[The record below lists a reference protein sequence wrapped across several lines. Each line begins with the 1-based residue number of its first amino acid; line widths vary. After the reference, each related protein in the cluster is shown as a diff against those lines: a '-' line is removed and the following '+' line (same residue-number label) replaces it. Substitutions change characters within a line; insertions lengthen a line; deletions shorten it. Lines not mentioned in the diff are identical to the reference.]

1 MSSGGMKTSPK
12 GLRLVSS
19 RSRNGASPSG
29 VVGLWAIA
37 TIGVRTAPGRITLMR
52 TLLFANAHDFGVS
65 VITIR
70 DASRTLVEDG
80 LIQRQQGRGT
90 FVSDLPRHLGTLNAS
105 MPLHLLYSQ
114 NFGEETEILERAIV
128 PVPLTLRRHFPERE
142 TLALSRRLERR
153 EGRPRSYAVQH
164 FWSELDPRIDDETL
178 RRQTMLSILPP
189 LGVTLKRIELD
200 LQARLASTEIGRILE
215 IDSTA
220 AIMQA
225 TIIGYDGSDRA
236 VNVMQISLAGDR
248 FTYHVHMEPSHLRA
262 P

>member
-19 RSRNGASPSG
+19 RSRNSASPSG

-52 TLLFANAHDFGVS
+52 TPLFANALDFGVS

-70 DASRTLVEDG
+70 GALRTRVEDG

-105 MPLHLLYSQ
+105 VPLLLYSQ
-114 NFGEETEILERAIV
+114 NFGEETEIRARAIV

-153 EGRPRSYAVQH
+153 EDRPRSYAVQY

-189 LGVTLKRIELD
+189 LGVTLKRIALD
-200 LQARLASTEIGRILE
+200 LQARLASIEIGRILE

-248 FTYHVHMEPSHLRA
+248 FTDHVHMEPSHLRA